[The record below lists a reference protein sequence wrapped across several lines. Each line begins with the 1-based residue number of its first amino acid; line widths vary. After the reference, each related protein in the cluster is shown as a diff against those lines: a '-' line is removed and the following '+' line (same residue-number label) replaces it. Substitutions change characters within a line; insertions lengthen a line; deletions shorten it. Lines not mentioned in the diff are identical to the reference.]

1 MNNCPHQTDIGCA
14 YLVLGSSLLT
24 ESLDGRDTDSQV
36 VATDVV
42 ELSLLDERPDV
53 GRLQVIKLVL
63 VGGSEVSAHA
73 AVVAGDDNTTLAG
86 RDVLIDAVLGMDTG
100 LLAGLLEDV
109 TVLVL
114 TNAAN
119 VHDGVFRKH
128 VLDHLS
134 VSIVQVFQSMEQQ

>member
-1 MNNCPHQTDIGCA
+1 MGVT
-14 YLVLGSSLLT
+14 YLVLGSGLLT

-36 VATDVV
+36 VTTDVV

-53 GRLQVIKLVL
+53 GGLQVLNLVL

-73 AVVAGDDNTTLAG
+73 AVVASDDNTALAG
-86 RDVLIDAVLGMDTG
+86 RGVLIDAVLGVDTG

-119 VHDGVFRKH
+119 VHDGVVREH
-128 VLDHLS
+128 VLDCLS
-134 VSIVQVFQSMEQQ
+134 VSIGQDIQSIEHR